1 MPEGDSYARA
11 AARISPIVIGR
22 EILAVDGVPAIR
34 RAASRIIASSVTGV
48 RTHGKHLLI
57 DLDNGLSIHVWLG
70 MPGTVHVETGGRNQA
85 VGEESPGRPRHDAGS
100 IRMLLTTGAGTVVVR
115 SAPNVEIER
124 TRVIDASLR
133 RLGPDVLAETFDW
146 EAFSERSRRAPA
158 DMIVV
163 DFLLDQRVMAG
174 VGNEYKNEILF
185 LEGLH
190 PATPMGELGGE
201 ARAALVT
208 RARRLMLPNA
218 GRPGRTTTGRR
229 GRGSESWVFE
239 RTGRPCRRCG
249 SAVLSAAIG
258 LPHPRMTYWC
268 PSCQPDPRSRRV
280 APPE

>member
-1 MPEGDSYARA
+1 MPEGDSYLRA
-11 AARISPIVIGR
+11 AARISPIVVDR

-34 RAASRIIASSVTGV
+34 RSASRIIASSATGV
-48 RTHGKHLLI
+48 RTHGKHLLV

-70 MPGTVHVETGGRNQA
+70 MPGTVRVEEGGRSRA
-85 VGEESPGRPRHDAGS
+85 VVDDSPGRARRDVGS
-100 IRMLLTTGAGTVVVR
+100 IRMLLTTDAGTVVVR
-115 SAPNVEIER
+115 SAPIVEIER

-133 RLGPDVLAETFDW
+133 RLGPDVLAQVFDW
-146 EAFSERSRRAPA
+146 EAFSARSGRAPA
-158 DMIVV
+158 DMLVS

-190 PATPMGELGGE
+190 PATPMGELPGE
-201 ARAALVT
+201 AREALVT

-268 PSCQPDPRSRRV
+268 PTCQPEPGSRRSG
-280 APPE
+280 PPS